1 MEASKLPKPN
11 FFIVGAPKCGTT
23 ALYGYLKLHP
33 EIYMCDV
40 KEPVFFG
47 SKRFKDISDYLALFS
62 GANHEK
68 MIGEASP
75 NYLFSDMAAQQIKA
89 FDPSAKIIIML
100 RSPVD
105 LLYSAYFQS
114 RASGTENINSF
125 EEAINIGDERKNGNK
140 LSDGV
145 PARPIYRNYVRFT
158 EGVTRYFTLFGRV
171 NVHVIIYD
179 DFQKDTAAVYRQTLE
194 FLNVNPDF
202 KPEFQVVNASKEVR
216 SPKLQKILLFFRLSP
231 RQIKR
236 SKVVAFI
243 PSPLRSRLQTLF
255 RTIYLVEKRPP
266 PMDKQLKLRLQQEF
280 LPEVQQLSELLERD
294 LTHWC
299 RD

>member
-1 MEASKLPKPN
+1 MEASNLPKPN

-23 ALYGYLKLHP
+23 ALYEYLKPHP

-47 SKRFKDISDYLALFS
+47 SKRFKDTADYLALFS
-62 GANHEK
+62 GASHET

-75 NYLFSDMAAQQIKA
+75 NYLFSDIAAQQIKE

-114 RASGTENINSF
+114 RSSGTENVDSF
-125 EEAINIGDERKNGNK
+125 EEALNMDEDRKMSNR
-140 LSDGV
+140 SPDGV
-145 PARPIYRNYVRFT
+145 SRPIYRNYVRFT
-158 EGVTRYFTLFGRV
+158 EGVKRYFALFGRE

-179 DFQKDTAAVYRQTLE
+179 DFQNDTAAVYRHTLE
-194 FLNVNPDF
+194 FLGVNPTF
-202 KPEFQVVNASKEVR
+202 KVEFKIVNASKEVR
-216 SPKLQKILLFFRLSP
+216 SRKLQKILLFFRLSP

-236 SKVVAFI
+236 SKVTTLI
-243 PSPLRSRLQTLF
+243 PSPLRDRLQTLF
-255 RTIYLVEKRPP
+255 RTVYLVEKRPP
-266 PMDKQLKLRLQQEF
+266 PMDKQLRSRLQQEF
-280 LPEVQQLSELLERD
+280 LPEVQQLSELLGRD
-294 LTHWC
+294 LTDWC